1 MTAYDP
7 KAASQ
12 RQALFCQKHNYPM
25 YAPKSGLCWYCG
37 KNIYFGYEHNNYSY
51 SVQAAGEQLITGCP
65 YCHHS
70 YCD

>member
-1 MTAYDP
+1 
-7 KAASQ
+7 
-12 RQALFCQKHNYPM
+12 M

-37 KNIYFGYEHNNYSY
+37 KNIYFGYEHNNSSY

-70 YCD
+70 YCA